1 MSFVSPYRSR
11 ARALLLWAAPL
22 TWLGCGGGGTDVVL
36 PSLSVSTSTQGI
48 ELDPDGYNLVIDG
61 SQTQPVGLAATL
73 VVERLSDG
81 DHTVELAGLAS
92 NCSAEGDN
100 PRTVTTRSGATTS
113 TAFAVTC
120 GPTSG
125 SIEIGATVTGT
136 GSDPDGF
143 EVLLD
148 NVSRGPIS
156 PNATASLS
164 GITPG
169 VHTLGLTGLAGNC
182 EVAGENPRPVT
193 VTAGQTAPVSFGV
206 TCVTP
211 GPGSGTLTITTTTGG
226 SDQDADGYSVSLDG
240 GSSQPIGINT
250 TLTLPNLSS
259 SSHQLELLGVA
270 LNCTLAGAN
279 PRSVTVSAGQT
290 ATVNFSVTC
299 RAPTPGGGTLEITT
313 TTGGTD
319 PDPDGYT
326 VRVDDGTPQPIG
338 PVATLA
344 IANVSAAEHRV
355 RLLDIA
361 DNCTVPS
368 NPIRVVVPSGGV
380 GRAAF
385 AITCTPLAPSTGSA
399 RITVATSGAD
409 QDPDGYNFTIDG
421 AGAQTIPINGSRT
434 VDGLTPGPHSIQL
447 GGVAANCTVGG
458 ENPRS
463 VTIVADQIQPAAFTV
478 TCAASGPSV
487 NLRVERMYLTQ
498 STQRMNGDVP
508 LVQGRD
514 GWLRVFVTASG
525 RNDVG
530 PEVRVQFYEAGS
542 SSPTRTLSIPA
553 SAGSTPTAV
562 QEGNLGSSWN
572 VRIPGSFIQPNTRV
586 LVVADPTN
594 AIAETNEN
602 DNTYPASGTPQQ
614 LTVRAVPPARI
625 RFVSV
630 IQGSSGPGNV
640 SNANKDQLTDQL
652 RRMFP
657 LDAVQTDV
665 RSSAYTASTEL
676 QSNGGGWN
684 QVLSE
689 IEALRVIEDPDRTF
703 YGVVKLGYAF
713 GVVGNGFVGL
723 PSAIG
728 TDNPADARR
737 VLAHELGHTWGRWH
751 SPCGNPGGLDPS
763 EPYPY
768 GSGQIGV
775 YGLDVIAG
783 RLRPPADPDIMGY
796 CSDPWISDYTY
807 EKVLSFRQSGALT
820 TSAASASRQ
829 PSLLVWGHIANG
841 QAVLEPAFQI
851 VARPAVPARP
861 GPYSLE
867 AASNDGTRLFAL
879 SFDAA
884 PAADGPEGTRHFAFV
899 VPLDAARADRLWSVR
914 LNGPGIQVAAVA
926 PAAVGLQRA
935 TPDPMV
941 QREGNVARLMW
952 NAAAHPMIMVRDP
965 DTAEILSFA
974 RGGDARIWTAK
985 SELDLVT
992 SDGVRSHR
1000 LRRAISR

>member
-1 MSFVSPYRSR
+1 MSSVSPHRSR
-11 ARALLLWAAPL
+11 ARAVLLWAAPL

-48 ELDPDGYNLVIDG
+48 ELDPDGYSLVIDG
-61 SQTQPVGLAATL
+61 SQTQPLGLAATL
-73 VVERLSDG
+73 VVERLPEG
-81 DHTVELAGLAS
+81 DHILELAGLAS
-92 NCSAEGDN
+92 NCAAEGEN
-100 PRTVTTRSGATTS
+100 PRTVTIRSGATAN
-113 TAFAVTC
+113 TAFAITC

-125 SIEIGATVTGT
+125 SIEIGATVSGT

-143 EVLLD
+143 ELLLD
-148 NVSRGPIS
+148 NAPRGPLS
-156 PNATASLS
+156 PNATASLT
-164 GITPG
+164 GIAPG

-182 EVAGENPRPVT
+182 EVAGENPRSVT
-193 VTAGQTAPVSFGV
+193 VTAGQTIPVSFGV

-211 GPGSGTLTITTTTGG
+211 GPATGTLAITTTTDG
-226 SDQDADGYSVSLDG
+226 SDQDTDGYSVSLDG
-240 GSSQPIGINT
+240 GSSQPTGINA
-250 TLTLPNLSS
+250 TLTLPNVSS

-270 LNCTLAGAN
+270 QNCTVAGAN

-290 ATVNFSVTC
+290 TTVAFSVTC

-313 TTGGTD
+313 TTAGTD

-326 VRVDDGTPQPIG
+326 VRVDDGTAQPIG
-338 PVATLA
+338 PNATLP

-355 RLLDIA
+355 RLLGIA
-361 DNCTVPS
+361 DNCTVAT
-368 NPIRVVVPSGGV
+368 NPIRVVVPSAGV

-385 AITCTPLAPSTGSA
+385 AITCTPLAPSTGSV
-399 RITVATSGAD
+399 RITVATTGAD
-409 QDPDGYNFTIDG
+409 QDPDGYTFTIDG
-421 AGAQTIPINGSRT
+421 SGAQTIPINGSRT

-447 GGVAANCTVGG
+447 SGLAANCTVGDA
-458 ENPRS
+458 NPRS
-463 VTIVADQIQPAAFTV
+463 VTIVGDQTQPV
-478 TCAASGPSV
+478 TFAVSCAASGPSV
-487 NLRVERMYLTQ
+487 NLRIERMYLTQ
-498 STQRMNGDVP
+498 STQTMNGDVP

-525 RNDVG
+525 RNDVS
-530 PEVRVQFYEAGS
+530 PDVRVQFYDAAS
-542 SSPTRTLSIPA
+542 PTPTRTLSIPA
-553 SAGSTPTAV
+553 SGSSTPAAV
-562 QEGNLGSSWN
+562 QEGNLSTSWN
-572 VRIPGSFIQPNTRV
+572 VRIPGSFIQPNTRL
-586 LVVADPTN
+586 LVEADPTN
-594 AIAETNEN
+594 SIAETNEN
-602 DNTYPASGTPQQ
+602 DNTYPASGAPQQ
-614 LTVRAVPPARI
+614 LNVRPVPPARI

-676 QSNGGGWN
+676 LSNGVGWN

-689 IEALRVIEDPDRTF
+689 IEALRVTEDPERTF

-713 GVVGNGFVGL
+713 GVVGNAFVGL

-751 SPCGNPGGLDPS
+751 SPCNNPGGLDPN

-768 GSGQIGV
+768 SNGQIGV
-775 YGLDVIAG
+775 YGLDVVAG
-783 RLRPPADPDIMGY
+783 RLRAPTEPDIMGY
-796 CSDPWISDYTY
+796 CADPWISDHTY
-807 EKVLSFRQSGALT
+807 EKVLSFRQAGALT
-820 TSAASASRQ
+820 TTAASGSRQ
-829 PSLLVWGHIANG
+829 PTLLVWGHIANG
-841 QAVLEPAFQI
+841 RAVLEPAFHI
-851 VARPAVPARP
+851 LARPALPARP

-867 AASNDGTRLFAL
+867 AATADGTRLFAL

-884 PAADGPEGTRHFAFV
+884 PAADGPDGTRHFAFA
-899 VPLDAARADRLWSVR
+899 VPLGSASADRVGSVR

-935 TPDPMV
+935 SPDPTV
-941 QREGNVARLMW
+941 RREGNAARLMW
-952 NAAAHPMIMVRDP
+952 NPAAHPMIMVRDP
-965 DTAEILSFA
+965 DTGEVLSFA

-985 SELDLVT
+985 SELELVA
-992 SDGVRSHR
+992 SDGVRSQR